1 MSGVLIYVSVP
12 KTPRY
17 AMLSVNVTNVP
28 CLLCPHMMS
37 EFYPVRS
44 IGLGKHGELRGPFS
58 GFLVSRLRG
67 VLSIGRG
74 FFVTAFWIGA
84 LPGLRVFSSLRVQE
98 GWASSPLDRS
108 VGPNKTA
115 EVSK

>member
-1 MSGVLIYVSVP
+1 
-12 KTPRY
+12 
-17 AMLSVNVTNVP
+17 
-28 CLLCPHMMS
+28 MMS